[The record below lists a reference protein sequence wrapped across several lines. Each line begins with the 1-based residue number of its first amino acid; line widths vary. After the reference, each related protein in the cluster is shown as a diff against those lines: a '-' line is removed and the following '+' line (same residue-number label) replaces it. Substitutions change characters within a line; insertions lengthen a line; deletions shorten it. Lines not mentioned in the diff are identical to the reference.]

1 MYRSKILMRII
12 AVSAILS
19 VAIIVL
25 AGFVSG
31 GRYSDFESKV
41 ATINIGD
48 SLNAVKSRMI
58 PYAPTTNNADL
69 KLGPGKECVAYR
81 RYDIVYV
88 FYFSDAMVL
97 GRIEKHKL

>member
-1 MYRSKILMRII
+1 MYDSKFPIRLI
-12 AVSAILS
+12 AAIAF
-19 VAIIVL
+19 VIGAIIIWI
-25 AGFVSG
+25 GFVSG

-48 SLNAVKSRMI
+48 SLNTVKSKMI

-69 KLGPGKECVAYR
+69 KLGPGKECVVYR

-97 GRIEKHKL
+97 GRVEKYKL